1 MSLNQPY
8 LDKEDKESNVYLNS
22 DYAFLR
28 VDIFK
33 IINTLTTERKA
44 ELLTEDILEL
54 VDKFLK
60 ENKW

>member
-22 DYAFLR
+22 NYAFLR

-60 ENKW
+60 ENK

>member
-33 IINTLTTERKA
+33 IINPWEA
-44 ELLTEDILEL
+44 IN
-54 VDKFLK
+54 
-60 ENKW
+60 ENK

>member
-60 ENKW
+60 ENK